1 MPNGIDKNW
10 KRMCA
15 AINGFRVRYGAWPTK
30 MRLPEGA
37 IRELFTKETLT
48 RLEEKLTF
56 VYDGSPYI
64 AEDEKGRSFNY
75 AEERFHDLPPD
86 IQARDWLNVE
96 PDSQMVK
103 DYYTPRSNRSKI
115 EG

>member
-10 KRMCA
+10 FRMCA
-15 AINGFRVRYGAWPTK
+15 GINGFRSRYGDWPTK

-37 IRELFTKETLT
+37 IQALFTKESLA

-64 AEDEKGRSFNY
+64 AEDEIGRRFNY
-75 AEERFHDLPPD
+75 GEEGFPDLPPD

-103 DYYTPRSNRSKI
+103 DYYTPRSNRSKT
-115 EG
+115 EE